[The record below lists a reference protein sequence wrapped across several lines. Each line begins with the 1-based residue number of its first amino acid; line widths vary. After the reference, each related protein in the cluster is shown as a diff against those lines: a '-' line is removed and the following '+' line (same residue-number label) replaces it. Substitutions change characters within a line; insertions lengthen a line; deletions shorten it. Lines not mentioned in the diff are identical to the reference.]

1 MEQMQ
6 FDTTQEQKDMNKV
19 MDSQL
24 QQQRLDIQKI
34 IADDKLQLGF
44 DRLKQQA
51 ELKLLELEQKF
62 GSIQ

>member
-1 MEQMQ
+1 MLNHEW
-6 FDTTQEQKDMNKV
+6 QK
-19 MDSQL
+19 
-24 QQQRLDIQKI
+24 QRLDIQKI

-51 ELKLLELEQKF
+51 DLKLLELEQKF